1 MSTIVLVVLW
11 VMTSADDDYASH
23 ELYLKFYT
31 IFQWFLILSIRCE
44 YADIEGQWVMKSS
57 E

>member
-31 IFQWFLILSIRCE
+31 IFQWFLIPSIRCE